1 MNRCEDEKNEVIG
14 KTVFSIAYL
23 LYALRFILI
32 ASAVALAALFFLDLP
47 LWLAPVAGII
57 IFLIYRVFYRLIL
70 RFFIGLSKQ

>member
-32 ASAVALAALFFLDLP
+32 ASAVALAVLFFLDLP

-57 IFLIYRVFYRLIL
+57 IFLIYRVFYWLIL